1 MSKPPPSSVGS
12 KLAAAEMSPH
22 EATSRKLLAGGLAGA
37 VSKTA
42 VAPLERLT
50 TIMMSD
56 ATSMGFL
63 GSLRHMWRDGGF
75 WGLYA
80 GNAATM
86 AKIVP
91 QTAIQ
96 FGAFYSLKD
105 LLGAGRKV
113 TPHTLSCL
121 LGFRSQGLV

>member
-1 MSKPPPSSVGS
+1 MTRQ
-12 KLAAAEMSPH
+12 
-22 EATSRKLLAGGLAGA
+22 EATTRKLLAGGLAGA
-37 VSKTA
+37 VSKSA

-56 ATSMGFL
+56 ATSKGFMS
-63 GSLRHMWRDGGF
+63 SLQRMWRDGGF
-75 WGLYA
+75 RGLYA

-96 FGAFYSLKD
+96 FGTFHSLKD
-105 LLGAGRKV
+105 FISSGRKV
-113 TPHTLSCL
+113 PGPRIISFPSSLDYIFFSEEL
-121 LGFRSQGLV
+121 KKSLY